1 MAPATHHIFGIRH
14 HGPGS
19 AHSLRRALTE
29 LAPDLVLVE
38 GPPEAD
44 PILPLLAHPAL
55 DPPIALLIYATER
68 PDQAVFY
75 PFARFSPEFQA
86 ITYALHQQIPVRC
99 MDLPQFHQFALEK
112 TGEAHSPADVSPIL
126 HPANDPLGA
135 LAHAAGYSD
144 GERWWEAL
152 VEQRRD
158 DAAIFSAVLEAM
170 SALREH
176 HPTPTDPHEAYREA
190 WMRRTL
196 RQARREGFQR
206 IAVVCGAWHAP
217 ALVVLDGARADD
229 QLLKGLPKIKT
240 AATLAPWTYG
250 RLTLASGYGAG
261 ITSPGWYDHLWT
273 MAEAQADPTTVT
285 IQWMTRVAQ
294 VLRHH
299 DLDASSAHVIEAVR
313 LAEALAALREHP
325 VPGLSELEE
334 AVRAVFCMGNDA
346 PMHLIHQQLIVG
358 ERIGSLPDD
367 APLVPLQQDL
377 RQQQRRLRMKP
388 TAERRLLELDLRK
401 ANHREQSA
409 LVRQL
414 NLLGLAWGEP
424 GDVTGT
430 GTFRE
435 SWWLQWQPSQDVA
448 LIEAAI
454 WGTTVRGAATARTL
468 DRAARCDILGEL
480 VALVNQALFADLPDA
495 IAPLM
500 ASLQRQATHTNDAGA
515 LMDALTSEDR
525 RTRSS
530 LVNSLRYGSVRD
542 VDTSL
547 IAIVVDGM
555 VTRICIGLSNACT
568 NVNDEAAATM
578 SRRIA
583 ATNAAIGLLNNAN
596 QQEQWFTALAQLVYA
611 PQMHGLIAGQACRLL
626 LDAQRLSNDA
636 AARLLSQALSSAQ
649 PPTAAAAW
657 IEGLLQGSGMF
668 IVHDEQLW
676 RLIDTWLGTLND
688 EMFQTIIPLLRRT
701 FATFTRHERHLLGER
716 VKRAPDARPL
726 EASSQFDHIR
736 AAVALARI
744 QLILN
749 RR

>member
-19 AHSLRRALTE
+19 ARSLRRALTE

-55 DPPIALLIYATER
+55 EPPIALLVYATER

-99 MDLPQFHQFALEK
+99 MDLPQFHQLALEK
-112 TGEAHSPADVSPIL
+112 TGEAHREAGVSPIL
-126 HPANDPLGA
+126 HPAEDPLGA
-135 LAHAAGYSD
+135 LALAAGYSD
-144 GERWWEAL
+144 GERWWEEL

-170 SALREH
+170 SALREDQ
-176 HPTPTDPHEAYREA
+176 PTPTDPYEAYREA

-217 ALVVLDGARADD
+217 ALVSLDAARTDD

-250 RLTLASGYGAG
+250 RLTVASGYGAG
-261 ITSPGWYDHLWT
+261 IASPGWYDHLWA
-273 MAEAQADPTTVT
+273 MGEAAHDATAVT
-285 IQWMTRVAQ
+285 IQWMTRVARL
-294 VLRHH
+294 LRQH
-299 DLDASSAHVIEAVR
+299 DLDASSAHIIEAVR

-334 AVRAVFCMGNDA
+334 AARAVFCTGNDA
-346 PMHLIHQQLIVG
+346 PMRLIHQQLIVG
-358 ERIGSLPDD
+358 ERIGSIPDET
-367 APLVPLQQDL
+367 PLVPLQQDL

-414 NLLGLAWGEP
+414 SLLGLAWGEP

-435 SWWLQWQPSQDVA
+435 TWWLQWQPAFDVA

-468 DRAARCDILGEL
+468 DRARKSDVLGDL
-480 VALVNQALFADLPDA
+480 VAIVNQALFADLPDA
-495 IAPLM
+495 ISPLM
-500 ASLQRQATHTNDAGA
+500 DLLQQRATHTNDAGA

-525 RTRSS
+525 QTRSS
-530 LVNSLRYGSVRD
+530 LVNSLRYGSVREL
-542 VDTSL
+542 DTSL

-555 VTRICIGLSNACT
+555 VTRICIGLSNVCT

-583 ATNAAIGLLNNAN
+583 ATNAAIGLLGQPA
-596 QQEQWFTALAQLVYA
+596 QREQWLTALAHLVQA
-611 PQMHGLIAGQACRLL
+611 PHMHGLIAGQSCRLL
-626 LDAQRLSNDA
+626 LDVERLSNDA
-636 AARLLSQALSSAQ
+636 AARLLSQALSPSQ

-676 RLIDTWLGTLND
+676 HLIDTWLGTLND
-688 EMFQTIIPLLRRT
+688 ETFQTIVPLLRRT

-716 VKRAPDARPL
+716 VKQAPGARPREEHL
-726 EASSQFDHIR
+726 RFDVARAEA
-736 AAVALARI
+736 ALARI
-744 QLILN
+744 QLIVT

>member
-19 AHSLRRALTE
+19 ARSVRRALTA

-44 PILPLLAHPAL
+44 AILSLLAHPEL
-55 DPPIALLIYATER
+55 EPPIALLIYATER

-86 ITYALHQQIPVRC
+86 ITYALLHQIPVRC

-112 TGEAHSPADVSPIL
+112 TGEAHSLADVSPIL
-126 HPANDPLGA
+126 APANDPLGA

-144 GERWWEAL
+144 GERWWEEL

-170 SALREH
+170 SALREDQ
-176 HPTPTDPHEAYREA
+176 PTPTDPHEAYREA

-196 RQARREGFQR
+196 RQAHREGFQR

-217 ALVVLDGARADD
+217 ALVSLDGARADD
-229 QLLKGLPKIKT
+229 MLLKGLPKVKT

-250 RLTLASGYGAG
+250 RLTFASGYGAG
-261 ITSPGWYDHLWT
+261 IASPGWYDHLWA
-273 MAEAQADPTTVT
+273 MGEAAHDATAVT
-285 IQWMTRVAQ
+285 IQWMTRVAWL
-294 VLRHH
+294 LRHH

-334 AVRAVFCMGNDA
+334 AARAVFCTGSDA
-346 PMHLIHQQLIVG
+346 PMRLIHQQLIVG
-358 ERIGSLPDD
+358 ERIGSIPDET
-367 APLVPLQQDL
+367 PLVPLQQDL

-388 TAERRLLELDLRK
+388 TAERRLVELDLRK

-414 NLLGLAWGEP
+414 NLLGLAWAEP
-424 GDVTGT
+424 GEVTST

-435 SWWLQWQPSQDVA
+435 TWWLQWQPAFDVA

-468 DRAARCDILGEL
+468 DRAGKSDVLSDL
-480 VALVNQALFADLPDA
+480 VSIVNKALFADLPDA
-495 IAPLM
+495 ISPLM
-500 ASLQRQATHTNDAGA
+500 DLLQRRATHTGDTGE
-515 LMDALTSEDR
+515 LMDALTSEDGQ
-525 RTRSS
+525 TRSS
-530 LVNSLRYGSVRD
+530 LVNSLRYGSVREL
-542 VDTSL
+542 DTSL

-555 VTRICIGLSNACT
+555 VTRICIGLSNVCT

-583 ATNAAIGLLNNAN
+583 ATNAAIGLLGQSA
-596 QQEQWFTALAQLVYA
+596 QREQWLTALAQLVHA
-611 PQMHGLIAGQACRLL
+611 SHIHGLLAGQACRLL
-626 LDAQRLSNDA
+626 LDAERLSNDA
-636 AARLLSQALSSAQ
+636 AARFLSQALSSAQ

-676 RLIDTWLGTLND
+676 HLIDTWLGTLTD
-688 EMFQTIIPLLRRT
+688 ESFQTIVPLLRRT

-716 VKRAPDARPL
+716 IKQAPGARPL
-726 EASSQFDHIR
+726 EASSQLDHTR
-736 AAVALARI
+736 AAAALARV
-744 QLILN
+744 QLIVT